1 MLQAMIDGQ
10 LREPAQGADLTRAWL
25 RDKIPA
31 PTEALNA
38 RVHRASGCV
47 RREGLEPTTEG

>member
-1 MLQAMIDGQ
+1 MLQALIDGQ
-10 LREPAQGADLTRAWL
+10 RDPAQGADLALAWL

-38 RVHRASGCV
+38 RVH
-47 RREGLEPTTEG
+47 